1 MTAGLLILEMNFVDW
16 FLVLLATGI
25 IWAILGKRLQ
35 ADIAQWRKGRASA
48 RAVDGSTNED
58 SAG

>member
-16 FLVLLATGI
+16 FLVLLACGI

-35 ADIAQWRKGRASA
+35 ADIVQWRKGRASA
-48 RAVDGSTNED
+48 RAVDGSASE
-58 SAG
+58 S